1 MKYYTGFEG
10 SSTAKWAAASV
21 KRILVNPVYI
31 GTMVQG
37 KQEKVNYK
45 VKKRIDKPQE
55 EWICVKIPIRPLY
68 QKLNF

>member
-55 EWICVKIPIRPLY
+55 E
-68 QKLNF
+68 